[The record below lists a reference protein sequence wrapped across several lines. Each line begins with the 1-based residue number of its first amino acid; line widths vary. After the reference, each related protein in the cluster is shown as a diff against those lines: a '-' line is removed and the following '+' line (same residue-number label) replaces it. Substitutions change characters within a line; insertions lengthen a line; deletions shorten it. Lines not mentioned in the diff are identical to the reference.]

1 MSVSGWLS
9 RPSRATSARMS
20 RSSKT
25 MLRSRFHPAI
35 PVTSS
40 YFYLVHDRAR
50 SYRNGGYESSLNT
63 RGNISP
69 SFCRCLGA
77 TSRGD
82 CATPRKTHG
91 NRHKLR
97 RKPGIRN
104 PREKGA
110 RCAKK
115 KNRWRCV
122 PPLLCVAP
130 LYLVC
135 HCHNRRENKIHG
147 YVRNTL
153 QLSTLWR
160 LGTLVRKFRQ
170 RSAVLLSF
178 TKNLQWDFL
187 PCRKETISNYVNL

>member
-1 MSVSGWLS
+1 
-9 RPSRATSARMS
+9 MS

-115 KNRWRCV
+115 KIVGAAFLRFCVLHLRIWCAIATIAGKTKSTVTLEIPFNYQRCDD
-122 PPLLCVAP
+122 
-130 LYLVC
+130 
-135 HCHNRRENKIHG
+135 
-147 YVRNTL
+147 
-153 QLSTLWR
+153 W
-160 LGTLVRKFRQ
+160 
-170 RSAVLLSF
+170 VL
-178 TKNLQWDFL
+178 
-187 PCRKETISNYVNL
+187 